1 MTLEEMIKQEQE
13 NAQKNQEAVKVEESQ
28 KVEQHSGGSEDN
40 NVQQTTQTQS
50 SGTTISTIASS
61 SDEHVNREEFS
72 LKTKSFTPTL
82 VPEDFYTVKL
92 VGIDKKEAKDFNT
105 EEMVPNFVWK
115 MEIIS
120 DSTGKQLDK
129 TLTITKWCKAYSK
142 GENSNNYKFYSA
154 FMQKVPED
162 GYNILDCIGKYAR
175 AYITQKSWNDVKT
188 GVKRQKS
195 VIEKLLPLKK

>member
-28 KVEQHSGGSEDN
+28 KVEQHFGGSEDN
-40 NVQQTTQTQS
+40 NAQQTTQTQTQS

-92 VGIDKKEAKDFNT
+92 IGIDKKEAKD
-105 EEMVPNFVWK
+105 
-115 MEIIS
+115 
-120 DSTGKQLDK
+120 L
-129 TLTITKWCKAYSK
+129 Y
-142 GENSNNYKFYSA
+142 
-154 FMQKVPED
+154 
-162 GYNILDCIGKYAR
+162 ILVMY
-175 AYITQKSWNDVKT
+175 VK
-188 GVKRQKS
+188 
-195 VIEKLLPLKK
+195 KLLMENLMKLNYHISICVQQIIKVLGDGIKNYIIRQSKYVMNVQTS